1 MHCRAGPA
9 APRVRQNPGRS
20 RRAAGQGPQAEPAGR
35 QARRT
40 GPCPLSVACRSATD
54 EAGSAS
60 RGKGDNP
67 RPAGREANRG
77 SRVAFAT
84 SEFAVPRRR
93 RHGSVCHRYLMVRHI
108 KLLPDAGST
117 TLSDQII
124 MFVSMPSDEPTGANG
139 PNEYAP
145 NRCGRR
151 NSASLPGDPS
161 LAAEARRRPG
171 GNNHRRSGYAVR
183 DGRLAAHRPPQQVP
197 GQVCGGGHP
206 CHFAGTEQTGGNP

>member
-1 MHCRAGPA
+1 
-9 APRVRQNPGRS
+9 
-20 RRAAGQGPQAEPAGR
+20 
-35 QARRT
+35 
-40 GPCPLSVACRSATD
+40 
-54 EAGSAS
+54 
-60 RGKGDNP
+60 
-67 RPAGREANRG
+67 
-77 SRVAFAT
+77 
-84 SEFAVPRRR
+84 
-93 RHGSVCHRYLMVRHI
+93 MVRHI

-161 LAAEARRRPG
+161 LAAEARCRPG
-171 GNNHRRSGYAVR
+171 GNNHRLSGYAVR

-206 CHFAGTEQTGGNP
+206 CHFAGTEQTGDNPQENRQSYWKHMDDWTVKPVPWRSAAKSTARRRLREAVIY